1 MVGVYTIID
10 ARGLTVGFGDPIGP
24 RVFPY
29 LIGTGMIVL
38 SVLLAVATARGDVA
52 EAEAGED
59 VDLTSPADW
68 VTVGKLVGILVL
80 NLLLVNLLGWAIT
93 GTLLFAGCAWAL
105 GSRTLI
111 RDVIV
116 GAVHVGGQLVLL
128 LVPRRPAPARH
139 PRRDPVMDTLNLLLD
154 GFQNALT
161 LENLAATPPSASCS
175 APSSACSPASA
186 RRWRWRCSCRS
197 PTASTSPSR

>member
-1 MVGVYTIID
+1 VSETATQPPGTVDRAQYVLAGALALVGVYTIID
-10 ARGLTVGFGDPIGP
+10 ARGLNVGFGDPIGP

-29 LIGTGMIVL
+29 IIGTGMVVL
-38 SVLLAVATARGDVA
+38 AILLAVVTARGDLP

-80 NLLLVNLLGWAIT
+80 NLLLVNILGWAIT

-105 GSRTLI
+105 GSRTLV

-116 GAVHVGGQLVLL
+116 GAVLAVGSWYFFYALG
-128 LVPRRPAPARH
+128 VPLTPGI
-139 PRRDPVMDTLNLLLD
+139 LD
-154 GFQNALT
+154 GVL
-161 LENLAATPPSASCS
+161 
-175 APSSACSPASA
+175 
-186 RRWRWRCSCRS
+186 
-197 PTASTSPSR
+197 

>member
-1 MVGVYTIID
+1 VSQTATHPPGTVDKAQYGLAAALLLVGAYTIID
-10 ARGLTVGFGDPIGP
+10 ARGLNVGFGDPVGP

-38 SVLLAVATARGDVA
+38 SLLLAVATARGDVA
-52 EAEAGED
+52 EAESGED

-80 NLLLVNLLGWAIT
+80 NLLLVNILGWAIS

-105 GSRTLI
+105 GSRTLV

-116 GAVHVGGQLVLL
+116 GAVLSVSSWYFFYVGLG
-128 LVPRRPAPARH
+128 VPLTPGI
-139 PRRDPVMDTLNLLLD
+139 LD
-154 GFQNALT
+154 GIL
-161 LENLAATPPSASCS
+161 
-175 APSSACSPASA
+175 
-186 RRWRWRCSCRS
+186 
-197 PTASTSPSR
+197 